1 MLRSDVLNFW
11 LWLYQHSVSLQI
23 SIALVIHLRTIEDN
37 MRHSTGKKIV
47 NKQFSPGKKAHMHIY
62 ASGNTPH
69 IDTEVISVQTVS
81 RRVLI
86 KYSITTDVMGPPTP
100 LWRPVHLHA
109 LTPLGPP
116 TLGLLHFHGSL
127 ISIHLVIYTYVILLW
142 GF

>member
-11 LWLYQHSVSLQI
+11 LWLYQHSVSLQR
-23 SIALVIHLRTIEDN
+23 SIALVIDLRTIEDN

-47 NKQFSPGKKAHMHIY
+47 NKQFSPGKKAHMHICTYAHIHICTYAHMHICTYAHMHIY

-86 KYSITTDVMGPPTP
+86 KYSITTDVMGPPYTTLETRTP
-100 LWRPVHLHA
+100 SRPS
-109 LTPLGPP
+109 
-116 TLGLLHFHGSL
+116 LL
-127 ISIHLVIYTYVILLW
+127 
-142 GF
+142 